1 MAYLER
7 DRDINAQNGGQNAHG
22 DLHLTRWNGPRRC
35 AFATGL
41 TGTRRVARGM
51 ALPTQTEAGS
61 IRLATSPTGA
71 HGWTTGPD
79 WSAHRRSDRPSYTGT
94 RRSCPHLSDH
104 IHIRVTLC

>member
-7 DRDINAQNGGQNAHG
+7 DRNKRREMAAKM
-22 DLHLTRWNGPRRC
+22 LTATCTQFAGTVPRRC

-51 ALPTQTEAGS
+51 ALPTQTGAGS
-61 IRLATSPTGA
+61 IRLVTSPTGA

-94 RRSCPHLSDH
+94 RRSCPRRSDH
-104 IHIRVTLC
+104 IHIRVSLC